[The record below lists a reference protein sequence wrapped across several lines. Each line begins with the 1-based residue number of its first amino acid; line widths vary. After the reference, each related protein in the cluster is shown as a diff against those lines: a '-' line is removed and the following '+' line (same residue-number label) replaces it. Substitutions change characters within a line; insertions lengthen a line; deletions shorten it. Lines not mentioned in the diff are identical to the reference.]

1 METCPTCGSPV
12 RTKFSPC
19 PKCKVPPSK
28 AVRGGEASVQDGSS
42 SGAPAEQVRAFSSR
56 SNLKIALLVAGVLTA
71 AGIVGVVVTSLLRR
85 GDDRRGP
92 QSTPRDEA
100 TFQGRPTSD
109 WARQLRDKDP
119 RTREEAVKALTNIGS
134 AAVPILSA
142 ALRDGDLE
150 ARAGAV
156 SALHRIG
163 YARLAADG
171 GADPSI
177 SGALAAAL
185 EDQHASIRLAA
196 VRALRELGV
205 TDLPALVRRLTDPD
219 QEVREW
225 VAGSLKDLGP
235 RSTQAVEPLIDL
247 LGFYFS
253 AGDEGGRQS
262 TWVQNEAAQALLRI
276 GQTVVPALEQ
286 KLGNPNSGLQR
297 SNIEWVLARLKGR

>member
-1 METCPTCGSPV
+1 
-12 RTKFSPC
+12 
-19 PKCKVPPSK
+19 
-28 AVRGGEASVQDGSS
+28 
-42 SGAPAEQVRAFSSR
+42 
-56 SNLKIALLVAGVLTA
+56 
-71 AGIVGVVVTSLLRR
+71 
-85 GDDRRGP
+85 
-92 QSTPRDEA
+92 
-100 TFQGRPTSD
+100 
-109 WARQLRDKDP
+109 LRDKDP